1 MTVAPAPTLDVDH
14 PAKFSQAVLDALDLI
29 VPTGARV
36 LDPFGGVG
44 YIHRLEDR
52 ETVSLDLEPEWA
64 MAWPGATSIQ
74 GNALTLPF
82 PDGSFWWVVTS
93 CTYGNRMAD
102 HHDAQERCK
111 ACRGTGDEVIELD
124 GESVTFGDRPCP
136 KCDGQ
141 GHRAYKR
148 LTYRHQIGHE
158 LHAENTGRR
167 QWGETYQSLHVESW
181 AEVWRVLAP
190 GGRFVLNVKNHW
202 RDWTLQRVFEWHL
215 THLLQ
220 NGFALE
226 SLDVIETPGM
236 GFGENRDAREPFEFL
251 AVLIRT

>member
-1 MTVAPAPTLDVDH
+1 MTAPH
-14 PAKFSQAVLDALDLI
+14 PAKWSASVLAAIGKLELPPG
-29 VPTGARV
+29 VV
-36 LDPFGGVG
+36 LDPFAGVG
-44 YIHRLEDR
+44 AGRLAEAMDR
-52 ETVSLDLEPEWA
+52 PVIGVELEPEWVVE
-64 MAWPGATSIQ
+64 GAIQ
-74 GNALTLPF
+74 VHGNALHLPLR
-82 PDGSFWWVVTS
+82 DGSVAVVVTS
-93 CTYGNRMAD
+93 PTYGSRMAD
-102 HHDAQERCK
+102 HYDAQERCK

-220 NGFALE
+220 NGFTLE